1 MQAVATHSAA
11 PAVTIYNG
19 IPTVLST
26 NIADVFGKR
35 HDHVLRDIESILK
48 TTPEERL
55 NNFIKIDIEKPAN
68 LGNGVVKY
76 RAYALT
82 KEGFTFLA
90 MGFTGTKAAQFKWA
104 YIDEFKRMEEAL
116 RNPPKPE
123 YISVEHRW
131 AIQKAVGRKARGQSV
146 NYQTVY
152 RALKDHFK
160 VEKYTHILEADF
172 DAAIAFIESL
182 PPMQLPP
189 LNAPAP
195 RQLSAAP
202 QKEPRKFLVDEKY
215 LERQRTFIYNW
226 RYLYKDSLELILELL
241 YRMQSPLAPAL
252 WEAIHDMY
260 LWKAERDLAK
270 LGYDVKELD
279 CYKSWASH
287 QPKRL
292 TA

>member
-1 MQAVATHSAA
+1 MPETQNLPV
-11 PAVTIYNG
+11 VTIVNG
-19 IPTVLST
+19 QPTTLST
-26 NIADVFGKR
+26 DVAYF
-35 HDHVLRDIESILK
+35 
-48 TTPEERL
+48 
-55 NNFIKIDIEKPAN
+55 FEKPHNDVLKAIRAILSKLPEDR
-68 LGNGVVKY
+68 LGNFSQTVVTRANPSGGAPIQSKAY
-76 RAYALT
+76 RLT
-82 KEGFTFLA
+82 RDGFTFLA
-90 MGFTGTKAAQFKWA
+90 MGFTGEKAQAFKWA
-104 YIDEFKRMEEAL
+104 YIDAFNRMEEAL

-172 DAAIAFIESL
+172 DAAIDFIESL
-182 PPMQLPP
+182 PPLS
-189 LNAPAP
+189 APAP
-195 RQLSAAP
+195 KQLSAAP

>member
-123 YISVEHRW
+123 YITVEHRW

-152 RALKDHFK
+152 RALKDQFK

-172 DAAIAFIESL
+172 DAAIDFIES
-182 PPMQLPP
+182 LPP

-195 RQLSAAP
+195 KQLSAAP

-279 CYKSWASH
+279 CYKSWASQ

>member
-123 YISVEHRW
+123 YITVEHRW

-160 VEKYTHILEADF
+160 VEKY
-172 DAAIAFIESL
+172 
-182 PPMQLPP
+182 
-189 LNAPAP
+189 
-195 RQLSAAP
+195 
-202 QKEPRKFLVDEKY
+202 
-215 LERQRTFIYNW
+215 
-226 RYLYKDSLELILELL
+226 
-241 YRMQSPLAPAL
+241 
-252 WEAIHDMY
+252 
-260 LWKAERDLAK
+260 
-270 LGYDVKELD
+270 G
-279 CYKSWASH
+279 
-287 QPKRL
+287 
-292 TA
+292 

>member
-1 MQAVATHSAA
+1 MSQIIATDAFKIIEGRPVTSSRIVAEYFGKKHSDVVRAVANTIAA
-11 PAVTIYNG
+11 KPELEASRNFAQWSEDVEIG
-19 IPTVLST
+19 SGAKRTVVGYWM
-26 NIADVFGKR
+26 DRKGF
-35 HDHVLRDIESILK
+35 SI
-48 TTPEERL
+48 
-55 NNFIKIDIEKPAN
+55 
-68 LGNGVVKY
+68 
-76 RAYALT
+76 
-82 KEGFTFLA
+82 LA
-90 MGFTGTKAAQFKWA
+90 MGFTGAKALDFKCAFYDQF
-104 YIDEFKRMEEAL
+104 ERMEEAL

-123 YISVEHRW
+123 YITVEHRW

-172 DAAIAFIESL
+172 DAAIDFIESL
-182 PPMQLPP
+182 PPLS
-189 LNAPAP
+189 APAP
-195 RQLSAAP
+195 KQLSAAP

-279 CYKSWASH
+279 CYKSWASQ
-287 QPKRL
+287 QPKHL